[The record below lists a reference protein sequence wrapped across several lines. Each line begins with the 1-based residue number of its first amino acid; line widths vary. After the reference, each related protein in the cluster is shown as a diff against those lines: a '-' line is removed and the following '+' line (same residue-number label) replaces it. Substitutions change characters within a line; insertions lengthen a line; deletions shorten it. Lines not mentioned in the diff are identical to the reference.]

1 MNKKREKS
9 RLQPV
14 MIFLVLTAVTLV
26 VSGVLNLLDI
36 SQYTY
41 KINSTTLEYS
51 TDLINVENLFSI
63 TGLKYIFSETVS
75 NFVNFAPFSS
85 LIIILIGIGVM
96 EKSGYQKNEKK
107 YCYIYYRFIKCDC

>member
-51 TDLINVENLFSI
+51 TDLINVENLFCF
-63 TGLKYIFSETVS
+63 TKNVS
-75 NFVNFAPFSS
+75 
-85 LIIILIGIGVM
+85 
-96 EKSGYQKNEKK
+96 
-107 YCYIYYRFIKCDC
+107 

>member
-14 MIFLVLTAVTLV
+14 MMFLVLTAVTLV
-26 VSGVLNLLDI
+26 LSGVLNLLDI

-63 TGLKYIFSETVS
+63 TGLRYLP
-75 NFVNFAPFSS
+75 N
-85 LIIILIGIGVM
+85 
-96 EKSGYQKNEKK
+96 
-107 YCYIYYRFIKCDC
+107 

>member
-41 KINSTTLEYS
+41 KIN
-51 TDLINVENLFSI
+51 N
-63 TGLKYIFSETVS
+63 
-75 NFVNFAPFSS
+75 
-85 LIIILIGIGVM
+85 II
-96 EKSGYQKNEKK
+96 KS
-107 YCYIYYRFIKCDC
+107 